1 MTGSDRASRP
11 RTAELRPGQDV
22 KLDSPVAGAARP
34 KAQID
39 SLHGLRF
46 LAAFGILAEHAVDW
60 IGAFQGSTL
69 FIQIASTAG
78 VFAMPL
84 FFVLSGVVIQYNYS
98 KSLATGRYG
107 VALLQ
112 FATARFARLFPLY
125 AAFQLV
131 GMLLDAMPLW
141 LEHYKPQFFVFLGH
155 AATLTQSWFPIVLFG
170 KYVYFNG
177 FGLSWS
183 ISTELF
189 FYLSFPLIAAA
200 LQYVKT
206 PRLALILLA
215 TFALV
220 CTFAAVEAALW
231 RGYIAYWADRVLP
244 QTAPSADDFIYFLL
258 YISPWS
264 RIFEFVLG
272 CLAARLYTLL
282 EPQPPSPREQAIGRF
297 TLWAAFAVLAFLAWA
312 NASAGSGGAFMTTL
326 FFVVQHAFGSAIPI
340 VMIIFCVARYRTW
353 LSAALAAPVMVAFG
367 EMSYSL
373 YAVHS
378 FVLRPLAA
386 IDSPP
391 LTTLTGGFAVA
402 KIAAGVALTFLMSYG
417 TYRLIERPSRSWIR
431 ARASVVLARVY
442 GADPGRGILRSPA
455 SRLAASAAMFA
466 LLLAACMIYQF
477 AVVPRFVLALTP

>member
-1 MTGSDRASRP
+1 
-11 RTAELRPGQDV
+11 
-22 KLDSPVAGAARP
+22 
-34 KAQID
+34 
-39 SLHGLRF
+39 
-46 LAAFGILAEHAVDW
+46 
-60 IGAFQGSTL
+60 
-69 FIQIASTAG
+69 
-78 VFAMPL
+78 MPL

-98 KSLATGRYG
+98 KSLATRRYG

-155 AATLTQSWFPIVLFG
+155 AVTLTQSWFPIVLFS

-189 FYLSFPLIAAA
+189 FYLSFPFIAAA

-206 PRLALILLA
+206 PRVALILLA
-215 TFALV
+215 DL
-220 CTFAAVEAALW
+220 
-231 RGYIAYWADRVLP
+231 VLP
-244 QTAPSADDFIYFLL
+244 QPAPSANDFVYFLL
-258 YISPWS
+258 YISPWP

-272 CLAARLYTLL
+272 CLAARLYMLL
-282 EPQPPSPREQAIGRF
+282 EPQPPSPREQAIGRVA
-297 TLWAAFAVLAFLAWA
+297 LWAALAVLAFLAWA
-312 NASAGSGGAFMTTL
+312 NANAGAGGAFMATL

-340 VMIIFCVARYRTW
+340 GVIIFCVARYRTW

-386 IDSPP
+386 VDSPP
-391 LTTLTGGFAVA
+391 LTALTAAFAVA

-431 ARASVVLARVY
+431 ARTSTVLARVY
-442 GADPGRGILRSPA
+442 GADPGRGILQSPA

-466 LLLAACMIYQF
+466 LLLAACVIYQF
-477 AVVPRFVLALTP
+477 AIVPRFAPALTP